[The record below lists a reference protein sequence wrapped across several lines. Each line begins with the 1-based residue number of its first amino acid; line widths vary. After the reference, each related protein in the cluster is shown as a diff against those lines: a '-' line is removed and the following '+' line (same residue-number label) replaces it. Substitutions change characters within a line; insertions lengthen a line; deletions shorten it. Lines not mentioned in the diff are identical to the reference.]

1 VCGALDEPPAV
12 LFNLGPLAP
21 GCVFVDPELTVIAEV
36 KNMIINRCGKVW
48 GIYSKLQVK
57 RE

>member
-1 VCGALDEPPAV
+1 

-21 GCVFVDPELTVIAEV
+21 GCVFVDPELTVMAEV